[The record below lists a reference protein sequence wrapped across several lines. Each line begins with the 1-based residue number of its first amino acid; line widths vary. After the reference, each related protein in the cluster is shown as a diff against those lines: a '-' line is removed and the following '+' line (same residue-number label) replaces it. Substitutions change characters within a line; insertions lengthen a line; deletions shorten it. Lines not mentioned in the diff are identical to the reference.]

1 VIKRFFSCSTASATS
16 ADTSPALPPRE
27 RILAA
32 ARELF
37 YRHGVRAVGVEAIAE
52 AAGTNK
58 MTLYRHFSSKDELVA
73 ECLRQLGVEVEA
85 GWVELQ
91 AEHPGD
97 PRAQLVAWLK
107 RVADRLLD
115 PQDRGCA
122 LINAAVELPEKEHP
136 ARQVVEAV
144 KAKVRTR
151 ITSLCVE
158 AGLSEPEML
167 ADELVLLIE
176 GARVCAQSMG
186 PNGPCGRVVSMG
198 EALIIAHEAPPV
210 TSV

>member
-1 VIKRFFSCSTASATS
+1 MIK
-16 ADTSPALPPRE
+16 SPLKRSPSGPSPVLTGAAAALPPRE
-27 RILAA
+27 RILAS

-37 YRHGVRAVGVEAIAE
+37 YRHGVRAVGVDAIAE

-58 MTLYRHFSSKDELVA
+58 MTLYRHFPSKDELVA
-73 ECLRQLGVEVEA
+73 ECLRQFGGEVDA
-85 GWVELQ
+85 AWVDLQ

-97 PRAQLVAWLK
+97 PRAQLVSWLK

-122 LINAAVELPEKEHP
+122 LINAAIELPEKDHP
-136 ARQVVEAV
+136 AREVVEVV
-144 KAKVRTR
+144 KAKVRAR
-151 ITSLCVE
+151 ITGLCVE

-167 ADELVLLIE
+167 ADELILLIE

-198 EALIIAHEAPPV
+198 EALIVAHEPHP
-210 TSV
+210 